1 MPAINLLFC
10 THTFNLLD
18 ESLVAYIIFVC
29 PVYSWWVN
37 LTVLSTERIVLF
49 LFSKKSIDK
58 CLNEAPSL
66 FKLVTISWP
75 ASMCLL
81 ALNCMKCFSSRIGEN
96 LEQSLPSL
104 KELVLTSNNIQ
115 ELVSTFQQQQQNHLN
130 VLDFY
135 FAQNGERK
143 VY

>member
-75 ASMCLL
+75 ASMS
-81 ALNCMKCFSSRIGEN
+81 ACFELYEMFLQSHRRESGAVSAQFERTGSHKQQHSGAGEYISAAAT
-96 LEQSLPSL
+96 EPSECSGFL
-104 KELVLTSNNIQ
+104 FCSKW
-115 ELVSTFQQQQQNHLN
+115 
-130 VLDFY
+130 
-135 FAQNGERK
+135 
-143 VY
+143 